1 MNDAY
6 AIALQ
11 PQRERFEFFRGVVDR
26 VFCPMQVQ
34 PSLLPGQTFGGS
46 VAVTDFR
53 GIRLARVAT
62 SACFVRRRAEDIAC
76 ISSPGYLVKFQLKGQ
91 SLWTQRGRQLQLTPG
106 DFVICSTT
114 EPYSLRFL
122 EAYSMPVI
130 GLSNQAMHDLTPH
143 PNRFLGV
150 RMNGEEADC
159 GLLSS
164 FVSQVVVRMGQL
176 SEPMLG
182 RVEANILDLLGAVL
196 TTRSDKT
203 PMSAAMQ
210 LRRIKVYVRSHL
222 RDPRLSPAMIATE
235 FGISA
240 IRTRV
245 VPRRADYPRKLH
257 SLAPSGRMPAGARG
271 KSRRR
276 AVAHRPGAALG
287 ILRPVAYVTL
297 LPRGIPVDAQGISQ
311 TRRTVGSRSSCC
323 VPTIGVER

>member
-6 AIALQ
+6 AIALL

-34 PSLLPGQTFGGS
+34 PSLQPGQTFGGS
-46 VAVTDFR
+46 IAVTDFR
-53 GIRLARVAT
+53 GIRLAHVAT
-62 SACFVRRRAEDIAC
+62 SACFVRRRAEDIAR
-76 ISSPGYLVKFQLKGQ
+76 ISSPGYLVKFQLKGR

-130 GLSNQAMHDLTPH
+130 GLSNQTMHDLTPH

-203 PMSAAMQ
+203 PKSAAMQ
-210 LRRIKVYVRSHL
+210 LRRIKVYVQSHL
-222 RDPRLSPAMIATE
+222 RDPRMSTAMIATE

-240 IRTRV
+240 RYVHALFRDEPITLGNYIRSLRLAEC
-245 VPRRADYPRKLH
+245 RRALEEN
-257 SLAPSGRMPAGARG
+257 PAGEQSLTDLALHWGFYDLSHMSRCFREEFRLTPREFRKRAAQSAAAARD
-271 KSRRR
+271 
-276 AVAHRPGAALG
+276 LG
-287 ILRPVAYVTL
+287 N
-297 LPRGIPVDAQGISQ
+297 
-311 TRRTVGSRSSCC
+311 
-323 VPTIGVER
+323 